1 MRGQPCGVLP
11 PNDGCGVWGVY
22 GGGGGGGVGG
32 EIIPA
37 NLIVIYGDKPP
48 CGSPSRQ
55 VFVTGLI

>member
-1 MRGQPCGVLP
+1 MGYCPRTMGV
-11 PNDGCGVWGVY
+11 GF
-22 GGGGGGGVGG
+22 GGFTGEGGGVGG

-37 NLIVIYGDKPP
+37 NLIMIYGDKPP